1 MPEGTEA
8 TAAAE
13 VVEEVRVDGAAVA
26 AEAAVGAV
34 IAKSTVVEAAV
45 EEVRTDL
52 AAHAETSEERH
63 EEILESGEWQRRTL
77 ESLLTMQQA
86 LQAQVT
92 ALQTLVTAELEA
104 IRAELRARS
113 GSQDLTPSTPSQPEQ
128 AVIQAEVIN
137 VEEAAEGRESQSQT
151 ETPPKRK
158 RPVL

>member
-1 MPEGTEA
+1 MPEE

-13 VVEEVRVDGAAVA
+13 VVEEVRTDGAAQA

-34 IAKSTVVEAAV
+34 AVETAIVTDRV

-52 AAHAETSEERH
+52 EAHAETSEERH
-63 EEILESGEWQRRTL
+63 DEILEAGEWQRRTL

-86 LQAQVT
+86 QAAQLT
-92 ALQTLVTAELEA
+92 ALQTLITTELAA
-104 IRAELRARS
+104 IRAELVS
-113 GSQDLTPSTPSQPEQ
+113 GSRASTPSTPNQPEP
-128 AVIQAEVIN
+128 VPEVSVVEVVT
-137 VEEAAEGRESQSQT
+137 VEEAAAGREDQTQT